1 MGETPD
7 NFIVKEYV
15 PQPQILDRASVFIS
29 HGGMGG
35 ISEAMV
41 SNVRTA
47 RLSLNIP
54 WIPPMLTPCVYR
66 FPWCSSRR
74 PSNSR

>member
-1 MGETPD
+1 VALSGFTENVGGDLPD

-41 SNVRTA
+41 SNVRA
-47 RLSLNIP
+47 RVLAPVALQP
-54 WIPPMLTPCVYR
+54 
-66 FPWCSSRR
+66 
-74 PSNSR
+74 

>member
-1 MGETPD
+1 MVCELRTRHSITLTHQTAENVGETPD

-41 SNVRTA
+41 SNVR
-47 RLSLNIP
+47 SLP
-54 WIPPMLTPCVYR
+54 LP
-66 FPWCSSRR
+66 
-74 PSNSR
+74 